1 MPLNWYVLR
10 AQVGREDRI
19 KDTLEKRIAAQGME
33 AKIPRVLVPSENVSE
48 IKGGQK
54 RVSER
59 KIYPGYIM
67 AEIDVADNG
76 EVPDDVW
83 FLIRETPGI
92 GDFVGGRR
100 KPTPMLPREVDKL
113 LGEVQK
119 KEEEPRLKINFNV
132 GDSVRIK
139 EGPFLN
145 YDGIVEEVIA
155 SKGTVIVNIK
165 VFGRA
170 TPVELEYWQIEPV

>member
-10 AQVGREDRI
+10 AQSGREDRI
-19 KDTLEKRIAAQGME
+19 KETLEKRINAQGME
-33 AKIPRVLVPSENVSE
+33 ARVPRVLVPSENVSE
-48 IKGGQK
+48 VKGGQK
-54 RVSER
+54 RVTER

-67 AEIDVADNG
+67 AEIDVPESG
-76 EVPDDVW
+76 EIPDDVW

-100 KPTPMLPREVDKL
+100 RPTPMMTREVEKL
-113 LGEVQK
+113 LGEAEK
-119 KEEEPRLKINFNV
+119 KEEEPRLRIDFGV

-145 YDGIVEEVIA
+145 YDGTVEEVVP

-165 VFGRA
+165 VFGRT